1 MSFCLR
7 WKTMKYSSKKDT
19 SFWKLVRSFLHEYMP
34 VIRNLSKSTV
44 STYKDSLQMFL
55 DFLKEEKNIKDGQV
69 TFEVFKRDIIKEYIT
84 WLKEKKNSSSKTI
97 NLRMTAIKSFLKYA
111 SDEDFELKTYYY
123 DICSIKGQKIAKK
136 PIEYLENEATK
147 AILNAYDN
155 DTKTHIRNKV
165 LLIAMYDTGARVQE
179 ISDMKVSSL
188 HLNEKKPF
196 VTIIGKGNKL
206 RNVPLTDKTV
216 AHLKKY
222 LEKFHRDTSRDEY
235 LFYSTLDNKPHQL
248 STDSISLIL
257 KKAADIA
264 REKCDKVPENVHCHL
279 IRKTKAMD
287 LYKNGV
293 PLPFIMQLLGHESM
307 STTSGFYAF
316 ATLEMLSEAINKNN
330 DNIQSEEKLWKN
342 VKDKKILYS
351 LD

>member
-1 MSFCLR
+1 
-7 WKTMKYSSKKDT
+7 
-19 SFWKLVRSFLHEYMP
+19 
-34 VIRNLSKSTV
+34 
-44 STYKDSLQMFL
+44 
-55 DFLKEEKNIKDGQV
+55 
-69 TFEVFKRDIIKEYIT
+69 
-84 WLKEKKNSSSKTI
+84 
-97 NLRMTAIKSFLKYA
+97 MTAIKSFLKYA

-123 DICSIKGQKIAKK
+123 DICSIKGQKVTKK

-147 AILNAYDN
+147 AILGAYDN
-155 DTKTHIRNKV
+155 DTKAHIRNKV
-165 LLIAMYDTGARVQE
+165 LLIVMYDTGARVQE

-235 LFYSTLDNKPHQL
+235 LFYSMLDNKPHQL

-264 REKCDKVPENVHCHL
+264 REKCDKVPDNVHCHL
-279 IRKTKAMD
+279 FRKTKAMD

-342 VKDKKILYS
+342 IKNKKILYC